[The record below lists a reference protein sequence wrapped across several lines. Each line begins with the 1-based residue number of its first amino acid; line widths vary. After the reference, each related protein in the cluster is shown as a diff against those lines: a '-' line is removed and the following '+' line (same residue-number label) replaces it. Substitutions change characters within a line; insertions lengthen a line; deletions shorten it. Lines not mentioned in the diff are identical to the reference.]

1 MKVSSNLDK
10 WRNVYHHGNTNAE
23 RAPAMWIFPNNP
35 YKMHFR
41 IRTNK
46 NFNEGLDF
54 EIPTRFRNGNYTIT
68 TRISINETN
77 NNFTITHL
85 VNGEEVAEKTINN
98 SKPQQLTNRDLWIKG
113 PWTSR
118 TGFTVNK
125 ISFKK
130 IN

>member
-1 MKVSSNLDK
+1 MKVSTNVNT

-23 RAPAMWIFPNNP
+23 RAPAMWIYPNEA

-46 NFNEGLDF
+46 DFNEGLDF
-54 EIPTRFRNGNYTIT
+54 EIPNRFRNGNYTIT
-68 TRISINETN
+68 TRITN
-77 NNFTITHL
+77 DNDNNKFTITHL
-85 VNGEEVAEKTINN
+85 VNGENVAEKTITNA
-98 SKPQQLTNRDLWIKG
+98 QLQLLTNRDLWIKD
-113 PWTSR
+113 PWHNR
-118 TGFTVNK
+118 TGFTVSK